1 MDKIINYLLLTIIFV
16 FDPLAI
22 ALVIAANFAF
32 EKLKKPTKENLYGET
47 IEIDEDEANRRMRV
61 ISQNGN
67 DGLHYRDEIES
78 EPAEEFDDD
87 SKTISDTEAQIQT
100 LKKQIDK
107 INLQDNTGKK
117 ASIAIADITQ
127 QIQKLRDEDNT
138 ITY

>member
-32 EKLKKPTKENLYGET
+32 EKLRKPTKENLYGET
-47 IEIDEDEANRRMRV
+47 IEIDEDEADRRMRV

-78 EPAEEFDDD
+78 EPPVEFDDN
-87 SKTISDTEAQIQT
+87 SQTI
-100 LKKQIDK
+100 K
-107 INLQDNTGKK
+107 DNTEEINKLEAEISK
-117 ASIAIADITQ
+117 MQNRPLFAPALAKVKQ
-127 QIQKLRDEDNT
+127 KIQKLRDEDNT